1 MIGCSNSLRES
12 KKSTY
17 DTLVTQERISTIDE
31 YLAQRKEL
39 GKTLNDNSVLVRD
52 KYGIF
57 SKRVNRTTCITI
69 GALNLQMHLLL
80 QKAALPL
87 KKVHVSRYLDSH

>member
-1 MIGCSNSLRES
+1 
-12 KKSTY
+12 
-17 DTLVTQERISTIDE
+17 VTQERISTIDE

-57 SKRVNRTTCITI
+57 SKIVNRPTCLTT
-69 GALNLQMHLLL
+69 GALNLQMQLLL
-80 QKAALPL
+80 RKAAIPFEKSPCKSIFRFSL
-87 KKVHVSRYLDSH
+87 VSCLMG

>member
-1 MIGCSNSLRES
+1 MVGCSNNLRES

-57 SKRVNRTTCITI
+57 SKRVNRTI

-87 KKVHVSRYLDSH
+87 KKVHVSRFLDSH